1 MDDVVKS
8 QIVSEMAV
16 ARAEQTIACDPEAEP
31 IVTILWSESP
41 HLKDGQQMPLHEADA
56 VFQSLDEAQRR
67 GREQPGYTGSW
78 YDKTRFRIDFTMQ
91 GQPDNYEG
99 RQDLAMGTVP

>member
-1 MDDVVKS
+1 
-8 QIVSEMAV
+8 
-16 ARAEQTIACDPEAEP
+16 
-31 IVTILWSESP
+31 
-41 HLKDGQQMPLHEADA
+41 MPLHEADA

-91 GQPDNYEG
+91 GQPDSYEG
-99 RQDLAMGTVP
+99 RQDFGDGDGSLIQHIRATTNDYAQDESWKTMCCTMRAGGMGGGQGPAGNASP